1 MAANSVYRT
10 NKLISK
16 YKKQIEEPTSQCSM
30 KSDEYSMA
38 SFSVHYVNLELVR
51 LKKELHQKS
60 AEVDRLGMDY
70 ASAVIIMPS

>member
-1 MAANSVYRT
+1 VAANSVSRT
-10 NKLISK
+10 SKLISK
-16 YKKQIEEPTSQCSM
+16 YKKQIEEPTKCTM

>member
-1 MAANSVYRT
+1 
-10 NKLISK
+10 
-16 YKKQIEEPTSQCSM
+16 M
-30 KSDEYSMA
+30 KSNEYSMA
-38 SFSVHYVNLELVR
+38 SFSVYYVNLELVR